1 MLLQWKCS
9 LYFQSAQLIGKKYVA
24 FCKIALD
31 FEKKFGS
38 SFITDFQTQKLC
50 RYFLFHKGA
59 QIYKNV
65 NIAEKQ
71 RYG

>member
-1 MLLQWKCS
+1 M
-9 LYFQSAQLIGKKYVA
+9 A
-24 FCKIALD
+24 FCKIALN

-65 NIAEKQ
+65 NIAEEQK
-71 RYG
+71 YG